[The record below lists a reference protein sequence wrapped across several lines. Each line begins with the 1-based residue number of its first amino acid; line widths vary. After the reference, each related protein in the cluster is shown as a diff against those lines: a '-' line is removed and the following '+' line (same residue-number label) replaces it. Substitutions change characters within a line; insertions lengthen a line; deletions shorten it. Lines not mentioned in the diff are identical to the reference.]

1 MKNIKPM
8 PEKRYIRKL
17 LQISERFDID
27 LYKDPDFQ
35 KSHVSFEG
43 MPRKHASD
51 PKKVVLLTDP
61 FSDEKPVLRISI
73 SSIVFIGGNRHH
85 YRRRRSK
92 RAETQAVDK
101 EGGRWTKYKPIV

>member
-1 MKNIKPM
+1 M

-35 KSHVSFEG
+35 RSHVAFEG
-43 MPRKHASD
+43 MPRKHVSD

-61 FSDEKPVLRISI
+61 FSDKNQFYEFPI
-73 SSIVFIGGNRHH
+73 SSISFIEEIGTITAEDG
-85 YRRRRSK
+85 RSAQK
-92 RAETQAVDK
+92 LRLWIKKGTVGLRYTPFIA
-101 EGGRWTKYKPIV
+101 